1 MVFGAVESEI
11 GSKRRGNVLRRFLLA
26 VTVDVDVESLLGDV
40 VGKFALV
47 RAVVIVPNDRLPL
60 AVMVIFELDDE
71 PNDVTT
77 VRVEPE
83 TTPDAVLQRRGEL
96 SVVLP
101 RFVLYASY

>member
-1 MVFGAVESEI
+1 MV
-11 GSKRRGNVLRRFLLA
+11 
-26 VTVDVDVESLLGDV
+26 
-40 VGKFALV
+40 
-47 RAVVIVPNDRLPL
+47 
-60 AVMVIFELDDE
+60 VIFELDDE

-96 SVVLP
+96 PVVLP